1 MLYGDLAQGKV
12 QELIMVGRRFRD
24 QSREVLRHPGA
35 FALRVI
41 KAFRANQGL
50 LLAGAV
56 AYYALLSLIP
66 LLILLIIALSHFIDQ
81 TRLLATLSEYLQFIV
96 PGQSDLLVEE
106 LRIFLKHRETV
117 GGALLVTM
125 ILFSALAF
133 TVLEN
138 AMSVIFFH
146 RVKVRRRHFMTSA
159 LMPYLF
165 ILFLGLGLLT
175 VTFVAGMLALLAT
188 HNITVFGVPHSLEGL
203 SQWLLY
209 LLGVVGEILILTAI
223 YLVMPVGRL
232 SFQHALIGG
241 VCAGLLWEISR
252 HVFVWYY
259 STISQVRLVY
269 GSFATAIAVLLS
281 VEISAIVLLLGAQVI
296 AEYERMGREEADRA
310 PKPLDLKTSPDKA
323 PPPSTS

>member
-1 MLYGDLAQGKV
+1 MPD
-12 QELIMVGRRFRD
+12 RRF
-24 QSREVLRHPGA
+24 QQQAREVLRHPGA
-35 FALRVI
+35 FSLRVL

-56 AYYALLSLIP
+56 AYYALLSIIP
-66 LLILLIIALSHFIDQ
+66 LLILLIIALSHFIDR

-96 PGQSDLLVEE
+96 PGQSDVLVEE
-106 LRIFLKHRETV
+106 LRIFLRHRDTV
-117 GGALLVTM
+117 SGALLLTM
-125 ILFSALAF
+125 IPFSALAF

-159 LMPYLF
+159 VMPYLF
-165 ILFLGLGLLT
+165 ILFLGLGLML

-188 HNITVFGVPHSLEGL
+188 HNVTVFGVPHSLQGL
-203 SQWLLY
+203 ADWLLY
-209 LLGVVGEILILTAI
+209 FLGVLCEILILTAI

-232 SFQHALIGG
+232 SFRHALIGG
-241 VCAGLLWEISR
+241 VSAGLLWEITR
-252 HVFVWYY
+252 HVLVWYY
-259 STISQVRLVY
+259 STMSQVRLVY

-296 AEYERMGREEADRA
+296 AEYERLGREAADLP
-310 PKPLDLKTSPDKA
+310 PKPMDLDASAGKA
-323 PPPSTS
+323 PPPSSS

>member
-1 MLYGDLAQGKV
+1 MPD
-12 QELIMVGRRFRD
+12 RRFLY

-66 LLILLIIALSHFIDQ
+66 LLILLMIALSHFIDQ
-81 TRLLATLSEYLQFIV
+81 TQLLATLNEYLQFMV

-106 LRIFLKHRETV
+106 LRTFLKHREAV
-117 GGALLVTM
+117 SGVLLLTM
-125 ILFSALAF
+125 IPFSAVAF

-165 ILFLGLGLLT
+165 IMFLGLGLLI
-175 VTFVAGMLALLAT
+175 VTFVAGRLAVLAT
-188 HNITVFGVPHSLEGL
+188 HNIIVFGVAHSLQGV
-203 SQWLLY
+203 SDWLLY

-232 SFQHALIGG
+232 SFRHALIGG
-241 VCAGLLWEISR
+241 VSAGLLWEITR
-252 HVFVWYY
+252 HVLVWYY

-296 AEYERMGREEADRA
+296 AEYERIHREAADLP
-310 PKPLDLKTSPDKA
+310 PKPMDIG
-323 PPPSTS
+323 